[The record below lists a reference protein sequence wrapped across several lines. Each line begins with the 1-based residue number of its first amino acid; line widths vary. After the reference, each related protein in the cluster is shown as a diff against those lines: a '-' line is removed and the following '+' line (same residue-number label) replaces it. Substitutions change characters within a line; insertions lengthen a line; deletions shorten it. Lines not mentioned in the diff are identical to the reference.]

1 MSNLSQLISLS
12 KSLKLSGLADTIE
25 MRLLEA
31 QGNQLSYS
39 ELLMM
44 LFTDEVERRKDRK
57 LERLIRKA
65 KLKSNQTIE
74 NFDFTFNPSINATQ
88 IRELATLRFLEKGE
102 NIFLIGPTGVG
113 KSHLA
118 SAIAHQACRKYYE
131 VENYNFNEFFSQLL
145 KADFENKLDRV
156 LGTIIKANLLII
168 DDFAFRK
175 INQKE
180 AELLYSIIDAKYLS
194 KSLIITS
201 NRAISDWMNI
211 FPDPIMANQIL
222 DRIAH
227 NTHQI
232 TIKGESYRKK
242 NRRKYND
249 NNKKSENA
257 ND

>member
-1 MSNLSQLISLS
+1 MSNLSQLLSLS
-12 KSLKLSGLADTIE
+12 KSLKLSGLADTLE
-25 MRLLEA
+25 MRILEA

-39 ELLMM
+39 ELLLM
-44 LFTDEVERRKDRK
+44 LFTDEIDRRKNRK

-65 KLKSNQTIE
+65 KLKANQTLE
-74 NFDFTFNPSINATQ
+74 SFDFSFNHSINASL

-113 KSHLA
+113 KSHIA
-118 SAIAHQACRKYYE
+118 SAIAHQACRMYYN
-131 VENYNFNEFFSQLL
+131 VEFYNFSDFFSLLL
-145 KADFENKLDRV
+145 KADFENKLDRH
-156 LGTIIKANLLII
+156 LKTLIKADLLII

-180 AELLYSIIDAKYLS
+180 AELLYTIVDAKYLS

-227 NTHQI
+227 NTHQMV
-232 TIKGESYRKK
+232 IKGESYRKK
-242 NRRKYND
+242 KAKQNLKKNE
-249 NNKKSENA
+249 KSENA
-257 ND
+257 NV